1 MKLAIIGSR
10 NLTIT
15 NLADYIPPETTEIV
29 SGGAMGIDTCARE
42 YARSH
47 GLPLTE
53 FLPDYARYKR
63 GAPLKRNEQIIAY
76 ADRVLVFWD
85 GKSKG
90 TLHSINLCRHA
101 EKTMEIVL
109 LQPETPAPEHIP
121 ENNIQKN
128 NNSQKKELPS

>member
-85 GKSKG
+85 GKSRG
-90 TLHSINLCRHA
+90 TLHSINLCRRTG
-101 EKTMEIVL
+101 KPMEIVL
-109 LQPETPAPEHIP
+109 IGTETPAPEQSRK
-121 ENNIQKN
+121 NNVQQN
-128 NNSQKKELPS
+128 NNSQEEEIPS

>member
-10 NLTIT
+10 NLTVT
-15 NLADYIPPETTEIV
+15 NLEDYIPPETTEIV
-29 SGGAMGIDTCARE
+29 SGGSKGIDTCAGE
-42 YARSH
+42 YAHAH

-53 FLPDYARYKR
+53 FLPDYTRYKR

-90 TLHSINLCRHA
+90 TLHSINLCRA
-101 EKTMEIVL
+101 AGKPMEIIR
-109 LQPETPAPEHIP
+109 PEEKAAAEPIP
-121 ENNIQKN
+121 SDPGNHRE
-128 NNSQKKELPS
+128 